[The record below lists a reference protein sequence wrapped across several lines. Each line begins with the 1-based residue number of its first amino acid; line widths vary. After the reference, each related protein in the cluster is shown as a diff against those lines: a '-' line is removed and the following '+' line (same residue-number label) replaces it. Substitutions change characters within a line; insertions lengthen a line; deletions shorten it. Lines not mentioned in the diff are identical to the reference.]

1 MAHKNIY
8 TKKQRQT
15 LLIASIL
22 LLLFFI
28 LFGLRDY
35 LSALFGSVI
44 LYVLFLP
51 MYRYLVEVKKWKP
64 SLTSILI
71 IVLSFVVIVLPFL
84 FLSVLLTDKILYYT
98 SHYQEILVWVKKLE
112 EFSGFSLK
120 DKATITSIASN
131 LGSFLSNLFPQL
143 VTSALD
149 VFIILGLLYFVM
161 YYLQVY
167 NRSLHIHVYK
177 YLPFAGPTIKALTEE
192 LKASVN
198 ANVLGLGIISLV
210 QATLVGFSFWIF
222 GVPDAIFWGLI
233 SFFAAFI
240 PVLGTPLVWV
250 PGGIWLITNNET
262 GKGIGLLIVGAVII
276 MNIDNILRL
285 YIAKKM
291 GDTHPLITI
300 LGVILGLP
308 LFGILGLVIGPL
320 MISYLIL
327 LIKVYEQEYPR
338 LHVPVPSVETED
350 SEESDE

>member
-98 SHYQEILVWVKKLE
+98 SHYQEILVWVKKME

-120 DKATITSIASN
+120 DKETITSIASN

-143 VTSALD
+143 VTGALD

-167 NRSLHIHVYK
+167 NRSLNEHVYK
-177 YLPFAGPTIKALTEE
+177 YLPFASPTIKALTEE

-210 QATLVGFSFWIF
+210 QATLVGISFWIF

-250 PGGIWLITNNET
+250 PGGIYLISNNET
-262 GKGIGLLIVGAVII
+262 GKGVGLLIVGAVVI

-338 LHVPVPSVETED
+338 LHVPETTAQTD
-350 SEESDE
+350 DSDE

>member
-71 IVLSFVVIVLPFL
+71 IILSFVVIVLPFL

-177 YLPFAGPTIKALTEE
+177 FLPFASPTIKALTEE

-250 PGGIWLITNNET
+250 PGGIWLITNDET
-262 GKGIGLLIVGAVII
+262 GKGIGLLIVGAVVI

-338 LHVPVPSVETED
+338 LHVPEPSTETD
-350 SEESDE
+350 DSDE

>member
-1 MAHKNIY
+1 
-8 TKKQRQT
+8 
-15 LLIASIL
+15 
-22 LLLFFI
+22 
-28 LFGLRDY
+28 
-35 LSALFGSVI
+35 
-44 LYVLFLP
+44 

-64 SLTSILI
+64 SITSILI

-98 SHYQEILVWVKKLE
+98 SHYQEILIWIKKLE

-167 NRSLHIHVYK
+167 NRSLNTHVYK

-210 QATLVGFSFWIF
+210 QATLVGISFWIF
-222 GVPDAIFWGLI
+222 GVPDSVFWGLI

-250 PGGIWLITNNET
+250 PGGIYLITNDEM
-262 GKGIGLLIVGAVII
+262 GKGIGLLIVGAVLI

-338 LHVPVPSVETED
+338 LHVPPTSPETKD
-350 SEESDE
+350 SNP

>member
-1 MAHKNIY
+1 
-8 TKKQRQT
+8 
-15 LLIASIL
+15 
-22 LLLFFI
+22 
-28 LFGLRDY
+28 
-35 LSALFGSVI
+35 
-44 LYVLFLP
+44 
-51 MYRYLVEVKKWKP
+51 
-64 SLTSILI
+64 
-71 IVLSFVVIVLPFL
+71 
-84 FLSVLLTDKILYYT
+84 
-98 SHYQEILVWVKKLE
+98 
-112 EFSGFSLK
+112 
-120 DKATITSIASN
+120 
-131 LGSFLSNLFPQL
+131 
-143 VTSALD
+143 
-149 VFIILGLLYFVM
+149 M

-177 YLPFAGPTIKALTEE
+177 FLPFASPTIKALTEE

-250 PGGIWLITNNET
+250 PGGIWLITNDET
-262 GKGIGLLIVGAVII
+262 GKGIGLLIVGAVVI

-338 LHVPVPSVETED
+338 LHVPQPSVETDD
-350 SEESDE
+350 SEE

>member
-71 IVLSFVVIVLPFL
+71 IILSFVVIVLPFL

-167 NRSLHIHVYK
+167 NRSLNVHVYK
-177 YLPFAGPTIKALTEE
+177 FLPFASPTIKALTEE

-210 QATLVGFSFWIF
+210 QATMVGISFWIF
-222 GVPDAIFWGLI
+222 GVPDAVFWGLI

-250 PGGIWLITNNET
+250 PGGIYLISNNET
-262 GKGIGLLIVGAVII
+262 GKGVGLLIVGAVII

-338 LHVPVPSVETED
+338 LHVPEPTAETD
-350 SEESDE
+350 DSDE

>member
-8 TKKQRQT
+8 TKKQRQN

-71 IVLSFVVIVLPFL
+71 IILSFVVIVLPFL

-177 YLPFAGPTIKALTEE
+177 FLPFASPTIKALTEE

-250 PGGIWLITNNET
+250 PGGIWLITNDET
-262 GKGIGLLIVGAVII
+262 GKGIGLLIVGAVVI

-338 LHVPVPSVETED
+338 LHVPEPSTETD
-350 SEESDE
+350 DSDE